1 MRSCRESVDGGEQG
15 SPGASA
21 FSGLEE
27 QEDPEGSSGIITLD
41 ELFPCPRRECCTGQ
55 WVSEPFRFVK
65 TESLPHPPVGLGWH
79 PRIAFLINCQV
90 MLPLLPLL
98 V

>member
-1 MRSCRESVDGGEQG
+1 MRSCRGSVDGGEQG
-15 SPGASA
+15 FSGASA

-27 QEDPEGSSGIITLD
+27 QDDPEDSAGIITLD
-41 ELFPCPRRECCTGQ
+41 ELFPWPRQECCIGH
-55 WVSEPFRFVK
+55 WVSEPCRFVK

-79 PRIAFLINCQV
+79 PSIAFLVNCQV
-90 MLPLLPLL
+90 MLPLLLLL